1 MVLNYAL
8 KITRSEYTKELLEK
22 RKQEVNDQI
31 EEMKSKVHEDKKIKS
46 TDVTDLKVISRDFDN
61 GTKEETYTFEC
72 NVSGTPNIL
81 TYIVMNEKYGA
92 TFSIHTEDN
101 DIWDSLENATEIEK
115 LQGRLSEE
123 AAFYTWEKEF
133 LRYRLLMNYLNLNM
147 LFLKL
152 KIYRK
157 SCTKNR
163 RCT

>member
-101 DIWDSLENATEIEK
+101 DIWDSLENATEIENCK
-115 LQGRLSEE
+115 AGYPKKQHFILG
-123 AAFYTWEKEF
+123 K
-133 LRYRLLMNYLNLNM
+133 
-147 LFLKL
+147 
-152 KIYRK
+152 
-157 SCTKNR
+157 KNF
-163 RCT
+163 